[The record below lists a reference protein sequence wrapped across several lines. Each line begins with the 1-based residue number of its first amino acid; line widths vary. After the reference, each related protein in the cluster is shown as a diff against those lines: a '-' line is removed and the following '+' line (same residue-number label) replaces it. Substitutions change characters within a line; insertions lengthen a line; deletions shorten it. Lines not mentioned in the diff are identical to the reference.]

1 MPRPRIRLAGIV
13 LVALF
18 GAGCQGVQAPK
29 VVDVPPPAPT
39 STPSPSPTTAANW
52 TQSLDFSGDM
62 SGTMTSVV
70 PVSPQIRSEC
80 TGRNSRPAG
89 VWASTIFGFVGSDV
103 YGVLFAV
110 GQYRGPGSYSA
121 PDVTVQVH
129 SSDNSAVW
137 QSVGDRSATFT
148 VAPDEESGTVD
159 AKLTNLGSNQATL
172 QLTGNWNCRT

>member
-13 LVALF
+13 LVALL

-29 VVDVPPPAPT
+29 VDAPPPPPSAAPL
-39 STPSPSPTTAANW
+39 PSPTAAGNW
-52 TQSLDFSGDM
+52 TQALDFSGDVT
-62 SGTMTSVV
+62 GTMSAVV
-70 PVSPQIRSEC
+70 PATPQVRSEC

-110 GQYRGPGSYSA
+110 GQYRGPGSYSS

-137 QSVGDRSATFT
+137 QSAGANSATFT
-148 VAPDEESGTVD
+148 VAPDEQSGTVE
-159 AKLTNLGSNQATL
+159 AKLTNLGSNQTTL
-172 QLTGNWNCRT
+172 QVNGSWSCRT

>member
-13 LVALF
+13 LAVLL

-29 VVDVPPPAPT
+29 VETPPPPPT
-39 STPSPSPTTAANW
+39 GTPSPSPTPAGSWSQA
-52 TQSLDFSGDM
+52 LDFSGDVT
-62 SGTMTSVV
+62 GTMSSVI
-70 PVSPQIRSEC
+70 PATPQVRSEC

-89 VWASTIFGFVGSDV
+89 VWASTIFGYVGSDV

-110 GQYRGPGSYSA
+110 GQYRGPGSYSS

-129 SSDNSAVW
+129 SSDNSVVW
-137 QSVGDRSATFT
+137 QSAGASSATFT
-148 VAPDEESGTVD
+148 VAPDEESGTVE

-172 QLTGNWNCRT
+172 QLNGSWSCRT